1 MMGSMEPEA
10 ASAAALLKNVLA
22 PIPKVMPIVYTV
34 FEVSISSYETER
46 GGPLQ
51 AWLGHRNIQHTV
63 RYTELAPDRFKN
75 FWRD

>member
-10 ASAAALLKNVLA
+10 ASAAAPLKNVLA

-34 FEVSISSYETER
+34 FEVSISSCETER

-51 AWLGHRNIQHTV
+51 ADTV
-63 RYTELAPDRFKN
+63 GAHA
-75 FWRD
+75 